1 MTIILR
7 TQDCSVIVVYSAHS
21 LSHSFR
27 QLFHI
32 HFLLTLLIHPPLQI
46 LSDEDLASPEKQPIS
61 DLPKLSLPHVLFH
74 YLSQYT
80 MPSLM
85 FLWMNSAPTHGDL
98 SLVLQISLS
107 HQFQDIL
114 HKFLLS
120 LLYQLFFYGWNI
132 PFVIQTCYC
141 NIPLK
146 SKALFL
152 TLYSPPITTQFFYS
166 PLQQKVY
173 TFASP
178 FPFSSEL
185 TPIPPQVKVFNDL
198 HNAEYNDQ
206 ISTLILLY
214 QAVAFDIV
222 DHSTFL
228 KHFPHQAPETL
239 SQFSLTA

>member
-32 HFLLTLLIHPPLQI
+32 HFLLTLLIHPLLQI

-74 YLSQYT
+74 YLSRYT
-80 MPSLM
+80 MPSLV

-98 SLVLQISLS
+98 SLVLQISLPFTNFRTYS
-107 HQFQDIL
+107 TSFSS
-114 HKFLLS
+114 LS
-120 LLYQLFFYGWNI
+120 YQLFFYGWNI

-166 PLQQKVY
+166 PLQQK
-173 TFASP
+173 SILLLP
-178 FPFSSEL
+178 HSHSLLNSLPSLHRSRSSM
-185 TPIPPQVKVFNDL
+185 
-198 HNAEYNDQ
+198 
-206 ISTLILLY
+206 ISTMLNIMTKFQLSFYFTKQLHLTQLITPP
-214 QAVAFDIV
+214 
-222 DHSTFL
+222 S
-228 KHFPHQAPETL
+228 
-239 SQFSLTA
+239 

>member
-107 HQFQDIL
+107 FTN
-114 HKFLLS
+114 FRTYFTSFSSLS
-120 LLYQLFFYGWNI
+120 CINFSFMVGTFPLSFKRAI
-132 PFVIQTCYC
+132 VIS
-141 NIPLK
+141 PLK
-146 SKALFL
+146 VKLF
-152 TLYSPPITTQFFYS
+152 S
-166 PLQQKVY
+166 
-173 TFASP
+173 
-178 FPFSSEL
+178 
-185 TPIPPQVKVFNDL
+185 
-198 HNAEYNDQ
+198 
-206 ISTLILLY
+206 
-214 QAVAFDIV
+214 
-222 DHSTFL
+222 
-228 KHFPHQAPETL
+228 
-239 SQFSLTA
+239 